1 MKIVN
6 YNIFSFRFF
15 CKEILVETFYNNII
29 TGSNFLQTSLFLN
42 KRFVGGL
49 QFKRKYVFIKK
60 KTFALKVVADIILIS
75 GVFFMTLL

>member
-49 QFKRKYVFIKK
+49 QFKRK
-60 KTFALKVVADIILIS
+60 
-75 GVFFMTLL
+75 